1 MTLDNDGIRH
11 ERSLQLWKSR
21 SAAKASITKK
31 IKEVAYH
38 ASLDDEFEIQDSQE
52 YFECKTQRIVNF
64 QRTLDEW
71 FAKAED
77 KHRRTVDSEVNPWDS
92 IRNTGSRS
100 RAQSKKS
107 LCSGSRA
114 SEAGSSAFSPRTA
127 AAAKRASLAAEAAS
141 LRKQQ
146 TLQEEELLLKHQG
159 LKYQQQQEEAK
170 LRLEQR
176 KQQLQL
182 ETEIAKTEAEEEVYA
197 LAELGEQYVQ
207 LPSYARTRT
216 RDFATSPLPGQP
228 RLPVLVK
235 RETDLSLP
243 TPGILDPPSNE
254 SQRTTGSRKDRQ
266 PTPEDSQPG
275 SKFKT
280 FTPQATPWA
289 PANLPK
295 LELSDRCSDPNEIKR
310 ERSPSQSNS
319 AVGEKFIQDM
329 IDIQRQQQQHNEQ
342 PMYMQQ
348 YRDQQLQQLLG
359 QHKQLFLTL
368 TPPHAEVQTF
378 DRDPVYYCNF
388 IRSFENLIEAK
399 MKNSSMKLYYLRST
413 PPVMSKSSCEAAYQC
428 SRTKA
433 IRKHRDC

>member
-1 MTLDNDGIRH
+1 MATNSSEESTRDRIPNVTLDNDGIRH
-11 ERSLQLWKSR
+11 EKSLQLRKSR

-31 IKEVAYH
+31 IKEVTECFSNCENVADVRLKAQEFHDTANNFRDAHNAYH

-52 YFECKTQRIVNF
+52 YFECETQRIVNF

-77 KHRRTVDSEVNPWDS
+77 KHRRRVDSEVNPQDPIS
-92 IRNTGSRS
+92 NAGSRS
-100 RAQSKKS
+100 RARSKKS
-107 LCSGSRA
+107 LRSGSHA

-141 LRKQQ
+141 LCKQQ

-207 LPSYARTRT
+207 LPSYARTHT

-228 RLPVLVK
+228 RIPVLVK

-243 TPGILDPPSNE
+243 TPGILDPPSKGLQASYSLPNE

-266 PTPEDSQPG
+266 PTPD
-275 SKFKT
+275 K
-280 FTPQATPWA
+280 
-289 PANLPK
+289 
-295 LELSDRCSDPNEIKR
+295 I
-310 ERSPSQSNS
+310 
-319 AVGEKFIQDM
+319 
-329 IDIQRQQQQHNEQ
+329 
-342 PMYMQQ
+342 
-348 YRDQQLQQLLG
+348 
-359 QHKQLFLTL
+359 
-368 TPPHAEVQTF
+368 
-378 DRDPVYYCNF
+378 
-388 IRSFENLIEAK
+388 
-399 MKNSSMKLYYLRST
+399 
-413 PPVMSKSSCEAAYQC
+413 
-428 SRTKA
+428 
-433 IRKHRDC
+433 